1 MLYDNLGNEISYVV
15 LRLYALTGYHTRHT
29 NLMLERFTF
38 LKNVCKDSSV
48 KFPSLNTE
56 CYGWIVKERII
67 MEY

>member
-1 MLYDNLGNEISYVV
+1 MKYLMLFYDYMLSPVI
-15 LRLYALTGYHTRHT
+15 TPRHT